1 MGPIATLV
9 RHCRR
14 FILVAVALILLSG
27 SGNGLESENFE
38 SKYQTAIDLIAHDRS
53 NRDFRR
59 GVSILEE
66 LSLGIGRTSAD
77 ALADLAAVYLFGNR
91 LGFLNL
97 AKAAQ
102 YSQRSAS
109 LGSPKGRHYYS
120 FFLVYGGLGGVAQN
134 ESEAWRQAELAAAQN
149 YLPALMALG
158 YRKLFILDDCESA
171 LRLYRAAAISAMNTV
186 DTVYFSDYS
195 SLRHLTMTLDSLGDD
210 FVAKAARDLETLSYW
225 SFQSDRKDP
234 KAYYELGTQYS
245 TIHQSKPY

>member
-1 MGPIATLV
+1 MRLITIFLRKRCWLLMFV
-9 RHCRR
+9 LT
-14 FILVAVALILLSG
+14 FIVQKTELCCG
-27 SGNGLESENFE
+27 SENENFE
-38 SKYQTAIDLIAHDRS
+38 SKYQTAVDLVLHDKS

-59 GVSILEE
+59 GLSILEE

-77 ALADLAAVYLFGNR
+77 ALAELAAIYLIGNR

-109 LGSPKGRHYYS
+109 LGSPKGRHFYS
-120 FFLVYGGLGGVAQN
+120 FFLTYGGLGGVVKN
-134 ESEAWRQAELAAAQN
+134 ETEAWRQEELAAEQN

-158 YRKLFILDDCESA
+158 YRKLFIVDDCEAA

-210 FVAKAARDLETLSYW
+210 FASKAARDVETLSYW

-234 KAYYELGTQYS
+234 RAYYELGAVES
-245 TIHQSKPY
+245 T